1 MPLGRKP
8 AAFRDAHPVLDTP
21 DRKPAPVARPTMR
34 FDMRVL
40 TFLALL
46 LLCATSALAAEEP
59 SGCDKFKLPIER
71 ERAAL
76 TAPDRAKLASGSEQ
90 AALPSSGITL
100 GLVAPSEAKLPTPPE
115 RAPKDGTFAGF
126 TSIKAAKAGLYTVSL
141 SPGAWLDVVQDG
153 HFLKP
158 VAFSGATD
166 CDGIRKTMKYELS
179 DKPFVLQ
186 VSGAKDNSLSIA
198 ILPSE

>member
-1 MPLGRKP
+1 MKTSLL
-8 AAFRDAHPVLDTP
+8 V
-21 DRKPAPVARPTMR
+21 
-34 FDMRVL
+34 
-40 TFLALL
+40 ALL
-46 LLCATSALAAEEP
+46 LLGVAPAFAAEEP
-59 SGCDKFKLPIER
+59 SGCDKFKWPVDR

-90 AALPSSGITL
+90 AALPSSGVTL
-100 GLVAPSEAKLPTPPE
+100 ALVAPQDAKLPSPPE

-126 TSIKAAKAGLYTVSL
+126 ASFRTAPKAGLYTISL
-141 SPGAWLDVVQDG
+141 SAGAWVDVVQDG

-179 DKPFVLQ
+179 AQPFTLQ
-186 VSGAKDNSLSIA
+186 ISGAKDNSLSIA
-198 ILPSE
+198 ILPAQ